1 MANSTLVAYNKQAH
15 TSFFFFPS
23 FPPPLSPAALLV
35 LK

>member
-1 MANSTLVAYNKQAH
+1 MANSKLVAYNKQAH

-23 FPPPLSPAALLV
+23 FPPLSPAAFLV